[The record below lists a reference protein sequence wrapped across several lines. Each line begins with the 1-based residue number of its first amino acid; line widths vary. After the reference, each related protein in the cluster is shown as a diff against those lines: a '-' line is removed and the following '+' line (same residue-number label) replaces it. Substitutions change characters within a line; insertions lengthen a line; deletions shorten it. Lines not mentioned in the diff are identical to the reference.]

1 MNGPIIGWDIG
12 GANVKAARIGRTERS
27 GPATVEHPF
36 ALWREPQQ
44 LPDVLIQIADR
55 LGPVNTM
62 AVTMTAE
69 LADCFETK
77 REGVRFLLGAID
89 RAFPG
94 IDVWVYGVDNAF
106 RPSRAACEHADL
118 VAAANWMA
126 SATVAA
132 RMFPDAIFVDVGTTT
147 TDIIPIVRGR
157 VTVRGRTDPDRL
169 RSGEL
174 IYTGVLRT
182 PVSAIVRSVPLRGA
196 RCRVAAEQFA
206 VAADAHRWLGLI
218 AEHDYTCETP
228 DGRGRSRGES
238 GARLARIVCADR
250 ETLSAEDI
258 MLIASAVVRGQVRE
272 IASGLRQVIRRLGAD
287 CPVDAIVVG
296 RGAFLAQTAAMEVG
310 LTVRAPAETDV
321 TQAFATP
328 AAAVARLL
336 LEWAPHT

>member
-89 RAFPG
+89 RAFPA
-94 IDVWVYGVDNAF
+94 IDAWIYGVDDAF
-106 RPSRAACEHADL
+106 RPSRAARAQADL

-132 RMFPDAIFVDVGTTT
+132 RMFPA
-147 TDIIPIVRGR
+147 PLSRR
-157 VTVRGRTDPDRL
+157 MAA
-169 RSGEL
+169 
-174 IYTGVLRT
+174 RT
-182 PVSAIVRSVPLRGA
+182 PR
-196 RCRVAAEQFA
+196 
-206 VAADAHRWLGLI
+206 
-218 AEHDYTCETP
+218 
-228 DGRGRSRGES
+228 
-238 GARLARIVCADR
+238 
-250 ETLSAEDI
+250 
-258 MLIASAVVRGQVRE
+258 
-272 IASGLRQVIRRLGAD
+272 
-287 CPVDAIVVG
+287 
-296 RGAFLAQTAAMEVG
+296 
-310 LTVRAPAETDV
+310 
-321 TQAFATP
+321 
-328 AAAVARLL
+328 
-336 LEWAPHT
+336 

>member
-12 GANVKAARIGRTERS
+12 GANVKAARVGLAERA
-27 GPATVEHPF
+27 GPVMVERAF
-36 ALWREPQQ
+36 ALWRDPQQ
-44 LPDVLIQIADR
+44 LPDVLVQIADR
-55 LGPVNTM
+55 LGPVSTM

-77 REGVRFLLGAID
+77 REGVGFVLGAVG
-89 RAFPG
+89 RAFPAVDAW
-94 IDVWVYGVDNAF
+94 IYGVDDAF
-106 RPSRAACEHADL
+106 RPSQTAREHANL

-132 RMFPDAIFVDVGTTT
+132 RTFPDAIFVDVGSTT
-147 TDIIPIVRGR
+147 TDIIPIVGGR
-157 VTVRGRTDPDRL
+157 VVVRGRTDPDRL

-174 IYTGVLRT
+174 IYTGALRT
-182 PVSAIVRSVPLRGA
+182 PVCAIVRSVPLRGA

-206 VAADAHRWLGLI
+206 VAADAHRWLGHI
-218 AEHDYTCETP
+218 AEHEYTCETP
-228 DGRGRSRGES
+228 DGRGRSREES

-250 ETLSAEDI
+250 ETLAPEDI
-258 MLIASAVVRGQVRE
+258 TLIASAVARAQVRQ
-272 IASGLRQVIRRLGAD
+272 IASGVRQVIRRLGAE

-296 RGAFLAQTAAMEVG
+296 SGTFLAQAAAEAVG
-310 LTVRAPAETDV
+310 LAVRAPADAGV

-336 LEWAPHT
+336 LEWAPHA